1 MASTTTNMGLTKPA
15 SGEAYSIDVFNGNF
29 DKIDERHMAAAIS
42 AGATN
47 LSGET
52 LYNCT
57 GTIASHIRYHV
68 SGKIMMLEGRL
79 TINNYKRTGANPGI
93 QFTLPNGAKAKKMV
107 SITCGI
113 NGLYTSNTE
122 GSIRAGENTQ
132 FGISAGG
139 STATINTTES
149 YDNMGSGST
158 TYNKAVFQIFPIFIE
173 LQ

>member
-15 SGEAYSIDVFNGNF
+15 NGEAYSVDVFNNNF
-29 DKIDERHMAAAIS
+29 EKIDERHMAAAMGVS
-42 AGATN
+42 ATN

-57 GTIASHIRYHV
+57 GTIASHVRYHV
-68 SGKIMMLEGRL
+68 SGKIMLLEGRI

-93 QFTLPNGAKAKKMV
+93 QFTLPNGAKAKKTV

-113 NGLYTSNTE
+113 NGLFTSSAVGT
-122 GSIRAGENTQ
+122 IRAGENTQ
-132 FGISAGG
+132 FGISAGE
-139 STATINTTES
+139 SVATINTTES
-149 YDNMGSGST
+149 YGNMGVGTT
-158 TYNKAVFQIFPIFIE
+158 TYDKAVFQVFPIFIE